1 MEAAQLLDGEV
12 YVPTVTF
19 VAKVKATAME
29 LKEEPALVLNEICLP
44 PDLWSLRADPMLSFP
59 TSFGKRLLQCVV
71 QPLGAVASR
80 ILTCPDGRP
89 MTAYVEMTR
98 FIGEIGGG
106 RSSEHSVVEPQSSS
120 CGPFQSHPILGSY
133 RLQIARQ
140 CRRRKVSER
149 LGARGVDGGEGRLP
163 PIAVMESSIRGI
175 PTFWK

>member
-1 MEAAQLLDGEV
+1 
-12 YVPTVTF
+12 
-19 VAKVKATAME
+19 
-29 LKEEPALVLNEICLP
+29 
-44 PDLWSLRADPMLSFP
+44 
-59 TSFGKRLLQCVV
+59 
-71 QPLGAVASR
+71 
-80 ILTCPDGRP
+80 

-133 RLQIARQ
+133 RLQIVRQ